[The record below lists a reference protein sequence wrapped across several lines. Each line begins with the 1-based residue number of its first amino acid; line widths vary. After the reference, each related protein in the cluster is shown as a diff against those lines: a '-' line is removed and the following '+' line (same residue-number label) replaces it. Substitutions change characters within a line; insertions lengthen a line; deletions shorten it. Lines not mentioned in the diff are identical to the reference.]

1 MGNGKQMR
9 FHHIDDCVMGVIK
22 TMDKIENGEAINLST
37 GKYTSFIEFLK
48 ISRDIIGNDFKI
60 VTKKS
65 KPVGVF
71 ARGGC
76 TKKQRKLGFKYQV
89 DLKLGIDRGINY
101 LSKIIN

>member
-1 MGNGKQMR
+1 MR
-9 FHHIDDCVMGVIK
+9 DFIHIDDCVMGVIK

-71 ARGGC
+71 EGGC